1 MKSRILALAAAVLLA
16 PLVAA
21 AQPLQVVASFS
32 ILADIATQV
41 GGPDVAVRSL
51 VGPDGDAHEYE
62 PTPADARKLAAA
74 QVLVVNGLDFE
85 AWLPRLQKAA
95 GFAGRTV
102 VASKGVEPRRLDD
115 AHEEHE
121 EHEAHGDHD
130 DRHHDHDHG
139 HHGEHDHHHGDLD
152 PHAWQDLANGAIYA
166 RNIARAFAEAD
177 PAHAQAYRQRADA
190 YVARIEALD
199 QRVRQLFEAI
209 EPARRKVVSSHDAFG
224 YFGQAYGVR
233 FIALAGVSTDAEPSA
248 ADMARIIEQV
258 RRESV
263 PAVFVENIAN
273 PRLAQQL
280 TRETQA
286 RLGGTLYSD
295 ALARP
300 GEPAGTYLG
309 MFEWNAQQLA
319 AALRP

>member
-1 MKSRILALAAAVLLA
+1 MKSRILALAAAILLV

-102 VASKGVEPRRLDD
+102 VASKGIEPRRLDD

-121 EHEAHGDHD
+121 EHGDHD

-139 HHGEHDHHHGDLD
+139 HHGEHGHHHHGDLD
-152 PHAWQDLANGAIYA
+152 PHAWQDLANGVIYA

-263 PAVFVENIAN
+263 PAVFIENIAN

-280 TRETQA
+280 ARETQA

-295 ALARP
+295 ALAQP

>member
-121 EHEAHGDHD
+121 AHGDHD

-139 HHGEHDHHHGDLD
+139 HHGEHGHHHGDLD

>member
-121 EHEAHGDHD
+121 AHGDHD

-139 HHGEHDHHHGDLD
+139 HHGEHGHHHGDLD

-233 FIALAGVSTDAEPSA
+233 FVALAGVSTDAEPSA

-258 RRESV
+258 RRERV

-280 TRETQA
+280 VRETQA

-295 ALARP
+295 ALAQP
-300 GEPAGTYLG
+300 GKPAGTYLG

>member
-121 EHEAHGDHD
+121 AHGDHD
-130 DRHHDHDHG
+130 DRRHDHDHG
-139 HHGEHDHHHGDLD
+139 HHGEHGHHHGDLD

-233 FIALAGVSTDAEPSA
+233 FVALAGVSTDAEPSA

-258 RRESV
+258 RRERV

-280 TRETQA
+280 VRETQA

-295 ALARP
+295 ALAQP
-300 GEPAGTYLG
+300 GKPAGTYLG

>member
-1 MKSRILALAAAVLLA
+1 MKSRILALAAAVLLV

-102 VASKGVEPRRLDD
+102 VASKGIEPRRLDD

-121 EHEAHGDHD
+121 EHGDHD

-139 HHGEHDHHHGDLD
+139 HHGEHGHHHHHGDLD
-152 PHAWQDLANGAIYA
+152 PHAWQDLANGVIYA

-263 PAVFVENIAN
+263 PAVFIENIAN

-280 TRETQA
+280 ARETQA

-295 ALARP
+295 ALAQP

>member
-62 PTPADARKLAAA
+62 PTPADARKQAAA

-121 EHEAHGDHD
+121 AHGDHD

-139 HHGEHDHHHGDLD
+139 HHGEHGHHHGDLD